1 MSSEERVVRTILE
14 KSGGLM
20 IGGHYVLSD
29 QKHTDRYVEKTRFLR
44 RVDYLQILA
53 DMIAKAYSKKNIEVV
68 IAPAV
73 GGVGLAAIVAVGM
86 MQAGFGA
93 AGEIQW
99 GYAEPFR
106 GKDGELILYELKR
119 GFAQMVEGKR
129 VLVVEDV
136 ITTGRSAALVVKA
149 VRANGGNVV
158 GLSAIIN
165 RGRVTSLDVGHPGYF
180 KPLLTIDLP
189 VFDPEDC
196 ELCKF
201 NVPVNEELGHGR
213 EFMLGRK

>member
-1 MSSEERVVRTILE
+1 
-14 KSGGLM
+14 M

-73 GGVGLAAIVAVGM
+73 GGVGLAAIVAVRM

-136 ITTGRSAALVVKA
+136 ITTNIASRAHSEQPKRESVFNSNNGHGHSRCPTSFTCRSAF
-149 VRANGGNVV
+149 RYFRSPNGSICSGSCNNYLWNF
-158 GLSAIIN
+158 GIKS
-165 RGRVTSLDVGHPGYF
+165 
-180 KPLLTIDLP
+180 
-189 VFDPEDC
+189 
-196 ELCKF
+196 
-201 NVPVNEELGHGR
+201 
-213 EFMLGRK
+213 